1 VSIRGPHLSTMNL
14 SIEMDLTDPTVEPSL
29 QPELGVISQT
39 LSSSPNVKWILPARI
54 RSPSKNDVVF
64 VGDTSIQLR
73 EFVTTGSTHL
83 ADATGKLDFQTQI
96 LAAKVI
102 SAKLE
107 PIPVLEATINQSGD
121 DERFTIGGQ
130 PVKEGGPP
138 QILVLSTASCQ
149 LIFVYAQD
157 RYDGSVRFVYAKRP
171 LLGGMKLAERIGRH
185 LAVDPE

>member
-1 VSIRGPHLSTMNL
+1 
-14 SIEMDLTDPTVEPSL
+14 MDLTDSIAQVGL
-29 QPELGVISQT
+29 HPELGILSRT
-39 LSSSPNVKWILPARI
+39 LNSSPAVKWILPARI

-107 PIPVLEATINQSGD
+107 PIPVLEAIQNQSGD
-121 DERFTIGGQ
+121 EERFTINGQ
-130 PVKEGGPP
+130 PVKEGQPP
-138 QILVLSTASCQ
+138 QILVLSTASSH
-149 LIFVYAQD
+149 LIFVYAQE
-157 RYDGSVRFVYAKRP
+157 RHDGSVRFVYARRP
-171 LLGGMKLAERIGRH
+171 ITGGLDPAERMGRY

>member
-1 VSIRGPHLSTMNL
+1 
-14 SIEMDLTDPTVEPSL
+14 MDLDFADPNTDPTL
-29 QPELGVISQT
+29 QPEIGIVSRT
-39 LSSSPNVKWILPARI
+39 LSSSPTIRWILPARI

-73 EFVTTGSTHL
+73 EFITTGSTYL
-83 ADATGKLDFQTQI
+83 TDATGKLDLQTQI

-107 PIPVLEATINQSGD
+107 PIPVLEATLNQSGD
-121 DERFTIGGQ
+121 DERFTVHGQ
-130 PVKEGGPP
+130 PVNEGQPP

-149 LIFVYAQD
+149 LIFVYAIE
-157 RYDGSVRFVYAKRP
+157 RTDGSSRFVYAKRA
-171 LLGGMKLAERIGRH
+171 LLGGLPIRLAERIGRH